1 MEYLNPPHEPPKATA
16 LTRAPETVSAG
27 YPAAVERE
35 DESDSAIM
43 EYLRMLRRHKVALTV
58 FALVGLGLGIA
69 VTAVQTPVFRAAT
82 SLEVLNLNE
91 DFMNM
96 KQSSPVTDVDNS
108 YDTSEVQ
115 TQVKLLQN
123 AELLTRVV
131 AKLDPNY
138 KASQQRPQPVPP
150 LTGWRAWLKIAPP
163 VNLSPLRAHLLQ
175 AAGSLKVR
183 STPRTRVIE
192 LTIDSTDPRLA
203 ADFAN
208 TLDDEFIEQNL
219 EARWKTTQR
228 MGDWLGRELGDAR
241 EKLARAEDALQTYA
255 RHSGLIFTSDDSNV
269 ATEKLQQIQQQ
280 LSAVTADR
288 INKQSRYELA
298 QNAPPDALPDVLND
312 QGYRDTQAKLNDL
325 HRQIA
330 DLGAIYNPDYGKL
343 KQAQAQAASLQAAID
358 RNRMNIVARIK
369 NDYTDA
375 LRREK
380 LLAAVY
386 DSQTRE
392 VTGQDEKAIQY
403 NILKR
408 EVESSRQ
415 LYDAMLQQMKQSAIA
430 TALRA
435 GNVRVVDPAKP
446 PTVPASP
453 SLRID
458 CALGLLLG
466 LFAGVAVVL
475 IRERADRTLQQ
486 PGDAQFWT
494 GLPELGVIPS
504 ASFEGNRT
512 LKGVYARVKLLD
524 ESPDRK
530 VMVAVGRSKGS
541 PEIITWQRSSSGMA
555 EAFRSV
561 LTSILFIGENGSSPK
576 MLVFTSAGS
585 GDGKTTVVSNLGIAL
600 AEIGRKVLIVDS
612 DLRRPR
618 QHIIFDVPNDAGLST
633 LLKSQESKP
642 DAWAGFVHGTKIPG
656 LWLLPS
662 GPETQAAANLLYSPR
677 LTELLSG
684 AKMEYDMVLL
694 DTPPMLQM
702 TDARVLGRMTDAV
715 ILVARAEQTTRDA
728 LVAATQRLAEDRI
741 RVLGTILNY
750 WNPKRSRN
758 GYYGYYRGSYYYYRY
773 RDEHGTG
780 AGTAQE

>member
-1 MEYLNPPHEPPKATA
+1 MEYLNQPHDPPKNTA
-16 LTRAPETVSAG
+16 LSRVPETVSAG
-27 YPAAVERE
+27 YPAAFERE

-43 EYLRMLRRHKVALTV
+43 EYLRLLRRHKVALTV

-69 VTAVQTPVFRAAT
+69 ATALQTPVYRAST

-91 DFMNM
+91 NFMNL

-123 AELLTRVV
+123 QELLTRVI
-131 AKLDPNY
+131 ARLDPNY
-138 KASQQRPQPVPP
+138 KPGEQKPQPVLP
-150 LTGWRAWLKIAPP
+150 LTGWRVWLKIAPP
-163 VNLSPLRAHLLQ
+163 GNMSPLRAHLLQ

-183 STPRTRVIE
+183 ATPRTRVIE

-203 ADFAN
+203 ASFAN
-208 TLDDEFIEQNL
+208 TLDEEFIEQNL

-228 MGDWLGRELGDAR
+228 MGDWLDRELSDAR
-241 EKLARAEDALQTYA
+241 DKLARAEDALQTYA
-255 RHSGLIFTSDDSNV
+255 RNAGLIFTGVESNV

-280 LSAVTADR
+280 LSAATADR

-312 QGYRDTQAKLNDL
+312 QGYRDSQSKLNDL

-330 DLGAIYNPDYGKL
+330 DLSAIYNPDYGKL

-358 RNRMNIVARIK
+358 RNRMDIVARIK

-380 LLAAVY
+380 LLAATY
-386 DSQTRE
+386 DSQTRV
-392 VTGQDEKAIQY
+392 VTGQGEKAIQY

-415 LYDAMLQQMKQSAIA
+415 LYDTMLQQMKQSTIA

-446 PTVPASP
+446 PTAPASP

-466 LFAGVAVVL
+466 LFLGVAVVL
-475 IRERADRTLQQ
+475 IRERADRTLQH
-486 PGDAQFWT
+486 PGDSQFWT
-494 GLPELGVIPS
+494 NLPELGAIPS
-504 ASFEGNRT
+504 AGFEGSR
-512 LKGVYARVKLLD
+512 LYGGYHRAKLPA
-524 ESPDRK
+524 ESPGRD
-530 VMVAVGRSKGS
+530 VMVVPGRGKGS
-541 PEIITWQRSSSGMA
+541 VELTTWQHSPSVMA
-555 EAFRSV
+555 EAFRNV
-561 LTSILFIGENGSSPK
+561 LTSILFIGENGSSPR
-576 MLVFTSAGS
+576 MLVFTSAAS
-585 GDGKTTVVSNLGIAL
+585 GDGKTTVVSNLGIDL
-600 AEIGRKVLIVDS
+600 AEIGRRVLIIDS
-612 DLRRPR
+612 DMRRPR
-618 QHIIFDVPNDAGLST
+618 QHAIFDVPNDVGLST
-633 LLKSQESKP
+633 LLKSQESKLNG
-642 DAWAGFVHGTKIPG
+642 WTSLVHGTKIPG

-662 GPETQAAANLLYSPR
+662 GPATQAAANLLYSPR
-677 LTELLSG
+677 LTELLSA
-684 AKMEYDMVLL
+684 AKLEYDMVLL
-694 DTPPMLQM
+694 DSPPMLQM

-741 RVLGTILNY
+741 RVLGTILND
-750 WNPKRSRN
+750 WNPKRSPK
-758 GYYGYYRGSYYYYRY
+758 GYYGYYRGSYYYRY
-773 RDEHGTG
+773 REPKDS
-780 AGTAQE
+780 

>member
-1 MEYLNPPHEPPKATA
+1 V
-16 LTRAPETVSAG
+16 PETVSAG
-27 YPAAVERE
+27 YPAGVERE
-35 DESDSAIM
+35 DESGSGIM
-43 EYLRMLRRHKVALTV
+43 EYLQILRRHKLALTA
-58 FALVGLGLGIA
+58 FALVGLGLGIV
-69 VTAVQTPVFRAAT
+69 VTAVQTPVYRTST

-96 KQSSPVTDVDNS
+96 KQSSPVSDVDSS
-108 YDTSEVQ
+108 YDTSEVE

-123 AELLTRVV
+123 QELLARVV
-131 AKLDPNY
+131 AKLDPSY
-138 KASQQRPQPVPP
+138 QASQQTPQPALP

-163 VNLSPLRAHLLQ
+163 GNVSPLRARLFQ

-183 STPRTRVIE
+183 ATPRTRIIG

-203 ADFAN
+203 ANFAN

-228 MGDWLGRELGDAR
+228 MGDWLGREMGDAR
-241 EKLARAEDALQTYA
+241 DKLTRAEDGLQTYA
-255 RHSGLIFTSDDSNV
+255 RNAGLIFTGVDSNV
-269 ATEKLQQIQQQ
+269 ATEKLQQIQLQ
-280 LSAVTADR
+280 LSGATADR

-298 QNAPPDALPDVLND
+298 QAAPPDALPDVLND

-330 DLGAIYNPDYGKL
+330 DLSAIYNPDYGKL

-358 RNRMNIVARIK
+358 RNRTDIVARIK

-375 LRREK
+375 SRREK
-380 LLAAVY
+380 LLAATY
-386 DSQTRE
+386 DIQTRV
-392 VTGQDEKAIQY
+392 VTGQGEKAIQY

-415 LYDAMLQQMKQSAIA
+415 LYDTMLQQMKQSTIASAI
-430 TALRA
+430 RA

-446 PTVPASP
+446 PTTQASP

-466 LFAGVAVVL
+466 LFAGVAMVL
-475 IRERADRTLQQ
+475 IREGADRTLQQ

-494 GLPELGVIPS
+494 NLPELGAIPS
-504 ASFEGNRT
+504 ARFEGGRASNDAH
-512 LKGVYARVKLLD
+512 ARIKVPE
-524 ESPDRK
+524 ESLGGK
-530 VMVAVGRSKGS
+530 VMVAAGRAKAS
-541 PEIITWQRSSSGMA
+541 PELITWQRSPSFMA
-555 EAFRSV
+555 EAFRTV
-561 LTSILFIGENGSSPK
+561 LTSILFIGENGTSPRV
-576 MLVFTSAGS
+576 LVFTSAAS
-585 GDGKTTVVSNLGIAL
+585 GDGKTTAVSNLGIAL
-600 AEIGRKVLIVDS
+600 AEIGRRVLIIDA

-618 QHIIFDVPNDAGLST
+618 QHTIFDVPNEAGLST
-633 LLKSQESKP
+633 LLKSHESKP
-642 DAWAGFVHGTKIPG
+642 DAWAGLVQDTKVPG

-662 GPETQAAANLLYSPR
+662 GPATHAVANLLYSPR
-677 LTELLSG
+677 LTELL
-684 AKMEYDMVLL
+684 AKAKAEYDMVLL

-741 RVLGTILNY
+741 RVLGTILND
-750 WNPKRSRN
+750 WNPKRSSK
-758 GYYGYYRGSYYYYRY
+758 GYYGYYRGGYNYKYRE
-773 RDEHGTG
+773 DGTG
-780 AGTAQE
+780 AGGTQT